1 MFYEPHGYNIILE
14 IIIDTR
20 WCNVMYH
27 IDFNQPANLYFIGIG
42 GISMS
47 GFAELLLSKGFKITG
62 SDSVNSTIT
71 EHLESLGIQIFYG
84 QNAANIPNDTDLVVY
99 TAAISEDNPEYSEA
113 VRRGLPMM
121 VRAEMIGQIMKNYP
135 NAIAV
140 SGTHGKTTT
149 TSILTHI
156 FLEAEKDPTVSVGGM
171 LDIIGGNIRI
181 GSSGNWIME
190 ACEYTNSFLHFFPT
204 TSIIL
209 NIEEDHLDFFKDIN
223 DIRNSFHTFA
233 GLLPDDGLLVINH
246 SIDNYNEITKDV
258 SCKVVTFDLNNRLA
272 DYCADNIAFDENGY
286 STFDLY
292 VNDTFSASY
301 HLNVVG
307 KHNIANCIAALCV
320 AYEQGISPC
329 EIQKGLNNFH
339 GADRRFQYKGDVA
352 GITIIDDY
360 AHHPSEIKATLTA
373 ALNHKHNRLWCVFQP
388 HTYTRTK
395 AFLKDFANS
404 LSIADKVIVTDI
416 YAAREKD
423 PGDISGKDLEREL
436 LLLGADAIYISDFD
450 DIENFILKNCV
461 KGDLLITMGA
471 GNVVDIGEEL
481 LSF

>member
-1 MFYEPHGYNIILE
+1 MFYEPRGYNIILE

-20 WCNVMYH
+20 WCTVMYH
-27 IDFNQPANLYFIGIG
+27 IDFNKPANLHFIGIG

-47 GFAELLLSKGFKITG
+47 GFAELLLSKGFRITG
-62 SDSVNSTIT
+62 SDSVNSPIT

-84 QNAANIPNDTDLVVY
+84 QSASNILNDTDLVVY
-99 TAAISEDNPEYSEA
+99 TAAISEDNPEYREA
-113 VRRGLPMM
+113 VKRGLPMM

-149 TSILTHI
+149 TSVLTHI

-181 GSSGNWIME
+181 GGSDNWIME

-223 DIRNSFHTFA
+223 DIRNSFHAFA
-233 GLLPDDGLLVINH
+233 GLLPDDGLLVINRA
-246 SIDNYNEITKDV
+246 IDNYSEITEGV
-258 SCKVVTFDLNNRLA
+258 SCKVVTFDLKDRSA
-272 DYCADNIAFDENGY
+272 DYCADNISFDANGY
-286 STFDLY
+286 GTFDLY
-292 VNDTFSASY
+292 VNGTFSASY
-301 HLNVVG
+301 HLKVVG
-307 KHNIANCIAALCV
+307 QHNIANCLAAICV
-320 AYEQGISPC
+320 AYEQGISPDA
-329 EIQKGLNNFH
+329 IQKGLNNFH

-352 GITIIDDY
+352 GIKIIDDY

-373 ALNHKHNRLWCVFQP
+373 ALNYKTGRLWCVFQP
-388 HTYTRTK
+388 HTFTRTK
-395 AFLKDFANS
+395 AFLKDFARS

-436 LLLGADAIYISDFD
+436 LLLGADAVYISDFD

-471 GNVVDIGEEL
+471 GNVVDIGDEL
-481 LSF
+481 LAF